1 MIKKILII
9 SILYVS
15 LIISLQADDISD
27 FQIEGMSIGDSG
39 LDYFTIKELD
49 NSIEIYDYLDEYRY
63 YFLSYSKAKEYE
75 YLQITVKQN
84 DKNFIIHDI
93 QGHIFYN
100 KNIKDCFKKMKEIK
114 KDIDKVL
121 NVNGIKDSGSF
132 PWDLSGKS
140 TFERFSY
147 YIKGGMADIVCFDMS
162 KEMEN
167 KGKNDRFAITLS
179 TTEFKEWLFLN
190 VEKINQGG

>member
-114 KDIDKVL
+114 KDIDEVF
-121 NVNGIKDSGSF
+121 NVKGVKDSGSF

-147 YIKGGMADIVCFDMS
+147 YIKGGMADIVCFDMG

-167 KGKNDRFAITLS
+167 KGKYDRFAITLS
-179 TTEFKEWLFLN
+179 TSEFKQWLFSN
-190 VEKINQGG
+190 AEKIKQAG

>member
-1 MIKKILII
+1 MKRLLLILILTL
-9 SILYVS
+9 SFQS
-15 LIISLQADDISD
+15 WTKADDIED

-39 LDYFTIKELD
+39 LDYFTINELN

-93 QGHIFYN
+93 QGHIFYE

>member
-179 TTEFKEWLFLN
+179 KTEFKEWLFLN